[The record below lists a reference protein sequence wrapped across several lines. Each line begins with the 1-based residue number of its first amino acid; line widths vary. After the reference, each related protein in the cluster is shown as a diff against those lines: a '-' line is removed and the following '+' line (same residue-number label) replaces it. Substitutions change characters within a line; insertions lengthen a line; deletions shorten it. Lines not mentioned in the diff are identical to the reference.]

1 MDVKWFG
8 NKYGL
13 YIVRKEMFVSIRI
26 LRLKRDIFSLILSR
40 SILLFYIWEILYLK
54 IFNNGLSCDFIK

>member
-13 YIVRKEMFVSIRI
+13 YIVRKEMFLSIRI

-40 SILLFYIWEILYLK
+40 SILFFYIWEILFLK
-54 IFNNGLSCDFIK
+54 IINNGLSCDFIK

>member
-13 YIVRKEMFVSIRI
+13 YNVRKEMFLSIRI

-40 SILLFYIWEILYLK
+40 SILLFYIWEILFLK
-54 IFNNGLSCDFIK
+54 IINNGLSCDFIK

>member
-13 YIVRKEMFVSIRI
+13 YIARKEMFLSIRI
-26 LRLKRDIFSLILSR
+26 LRLKRETHLVW
-40 SILLFYIWEILYLK
+40 YQVEAYY
-54 IFNNGLSCDFIK
+54 

>member
-13 YIVRKEMFVSIRI
+13 YIVRKEMFLSIRI

-40 SILLFYIWEILYLK
+40 SILLFYIWEILFLN
-54 IFNNGLSCDFIK
+54 IFNNGLSCNFIK

>member
-13 YIVRKEMFVSIRI
+13 YIVRKEMFVSIWI

-40 SILLFYIWEILYLK
+40 SILLFYIWEILFLK
-54 IFNNGLSCDFIK
+54 IFYNGLSCNIIK